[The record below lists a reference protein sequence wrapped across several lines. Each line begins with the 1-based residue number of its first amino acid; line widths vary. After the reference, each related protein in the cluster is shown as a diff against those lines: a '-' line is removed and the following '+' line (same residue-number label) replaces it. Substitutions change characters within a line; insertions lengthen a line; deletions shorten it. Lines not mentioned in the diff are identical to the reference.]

1 MWRNLIPLVLLVVV
15 VDGVSPA
22 AAQTDFAVLTYH
34 DVVDDASALTFDAI
48 TVRNLA
54 MHFDWLRENGYRV
67 VSVDDLQAAQRG
79 ERPLPPRAVMLT
91 FDDGNRGHYT
101 RVYPLLQ
108 AFNYPAVLSVVG
120 SFLDVPPGAQVR
132 YGGGFVAR
140 EDFVSWEQL
149 REMKRSGLV
158 EIGSHT
164 YGLHTTTYTNPQ
176 GGELPAAIGRGF
188 IRRQPGPSIG
198 ERYRSELP
206 QPRYGDLRSL
216 LRLRFTEYLQFA
228 VQLAQAAIDYAYDPK
243 TGRYETD
250 AEYRQRIRDDLER
263 NSDLLEAQLGV
274 RPRIITWPFGRWN
287 EVTVEAA
294 REAGMPVSLTLDAER
309 ADVRELNHVGR
320 FYAARNPGLGFMA
333 TSLTQ
338 PARPELLRGLCVNM
352 DELYAP
358 LQEEEEAR
366 LGRILDSVLAFRPN
380 VVLLAATS
388 SVPGAGVYF
397 PTDQLPVRADIFNRV
412 AWQLF
417 TRTGTEVFAWLP
429 VERAGP
435 DAATATAV
443 YGALAR
449 SVPFQGVSMGPIFL
463 AGELSPG
470 APSPSVNRWDPRTPR
485 HVRQAQ
491 DRARLSERARLRLR
505 LLDAVTRYRP
515 VVKVLDVVDLPELRR
530 PTEIAMDAVDYLAV
544 RWDGSPAE
552 AIRKLKDLKWLEG
565 DHWGRLVY
573 WSARGV
579 PAEWRRVQ
587 AAGILNGVYCPDR
600 LLDRP
605 AELAAMSA
613 VVGASTYPYRP

>member
-1 MWRNLIPLVLLVVV
+1 MWRSLIPLAFLVSV

-34 DVVDDASALTFDAI
+34 DVVDDASALTHDAI

-91 FDDGNRGHYT
+91 FDDGNRSHYT
-101 RVYPLLQ
+101 RVFPLLQ

-120 SFLDVPPGAQVR
+120 SFLDVPPRAQVR
-132 YGGGFVAR
+132 YGGGFATR

-164 YGLHTTTYTNPQ
+164 YGLHTTIYTNPQ
-176 GGELPAAIGRGF
+176 GGELPAAVGHEF
-188 IRRQPGPSIG
+188 IRRRQGPQIG
-198 ERYRSELP
+198 ESYRSELP
-206 QPRYGDLRSL
+206 QPRYGDVRSVL
-216 LRLRFTEYLQFA
+216 GLRFREYLQFA
-228 VQLAQAAIDYAYDPK
+228 VQLAQAAIDYVYDPR

-250 AEYRQRIRDDLER
+250 AEYSERIRSDLER

-274 RPRIITWPFGRWN
+274 RPRVITWPFGRWN

-294 REAGMPVSLTLDAER
+294 RQTGMPISLTLDAER

-320 FYAARNPGLGFMA
+320 FYAARNADLRFMA
-333 TSLTQ
+333 ESLTQ
-338 PARPELLRGLCVNM
+338 PLRPALLRGLCVNM
-352 DELYAP
+352 DEIYAP
-358 LQEEEEAR
+358 LQDEQESR
-366 LGRILDSVLAFRPN
+366 LDRILDSILAFRPN
-380 VVLLAATS
+380 AILLAATS
-388 SVPGAGVYF
+388 SVPGAGAYF
-397 PTDQLPVRADIFNRV
+397 PTDRLPVRADIFNRV

-417 TRTGTEVFAWLP
+417 TRIGAEVFAWLP
-429 VERAGP
+429 FEQAGP
-435 DAATATAV
+435 DVATATAV
-443 YGALAR
+443 YGALAK

-470 APSPSVNRWDPRTPR
+470 APTPGVSRWDPRTPR
-485 HVRQAQ
+485 QVRRAQ
-491 DRARLSERARLRLR
+491 DRARLSERARLRLH
-505 LLDAVTRYRP
+505 LLDAVTRYQP
-515 VVKVLDVVDLPELRR
+515 VVKVLDVVDLPDLRR
-530 PTEIAMDAVDYLAV
+530 PTEIAADGVDYLAV
-544 RWDGSPAE
+544 RWNGSPAE

-565 DHWGRLVY
+565 DHWGRLAY
-573 WSARGV
+573 WSARGG
-579 PAEWRRVQ
+579 PAEWRQVQ

-605 AELAAMSA
+605 AELAAMSP
-613 VVGASTYPYRP
+613 VVGGSTYPYRP